1 MATAKVTDTILRD
14 AHQSLLATR
23 MRTDDMLPALHELD
37 QVGYWSVEMWGGATF
52 DACLRFLREDP
63 WERLRT
69 IRRHMPNTRLQML
82 LRGQNVV
89 GYRNYADD
97 VVRAFV
103 ARAASQG
110 VDVFRIFDALN
121 DLRNLETAIAA
132 VKDAGKLA
140 EGCLSYTISPVHDDA
155 LYVRLGRRLAE
166 LGCDTLCI
174 KDMAG
179 LLSPAAADTLVT
191 ALVEQVGLPVH
202 LHCHATSGMASVAY
216 FAGLRAGAAIIDTA
230 LSPLGG
236 GTSQPPTEALVALL
250 RGTPWDTGLN
260 MERLNRAAA
269 HFKGVRQRY
278 GRFESAYTGVDTRV
292 LTYQIPGGMISNLAS
307 QLREQG
313 ALERMEEVLSEVP
326 RVRADLGYP
335 PLVTPSSQIVGTQA
349 VLNVLTGER
358 YKMVTRETRDYLLGR
373 YGQPPV
379 AVSAEV
385 RDLAVG
391 DEQPITV
398 RPGDLLAPELE
409 RLKEE
414 AAELVGNE
422 EDLLSYALFPGPAR
436 DYFEHRA
443 KDGDATDDAWAAA
456 AAAAWALLPAADATH
471 QGTPAGLAAPS
482 PGRAWREAGRW
493 ELLGGRPGRR

>member
-1 MATAKVTDTILRD
+1 MAPAKVTDTILRD

-23 MRTDDMLPALHELD
+23 MRTEDMIPALHDLD
-37 QVGYWSVEMWGGATF
+37 HVGYWSVEMWGGATF
-52 DACLRFLREDP
+52 DSCLRFLREDP

-97 VVRAFV
+97 VVRTFV

-121 DLRNLETAIAA
+121 DLRNLEASIAA
-132 VKDAGKLA
+132 VKEAGKLA

-179 LLSPAAADTLVT
+179 LLSPAAATSLVG
-191 ALVEQVGLPVH
+191 ALVKQVGLPVH

-216 FAGLRAGAAIIDTA
+216 YEGLRAGAAIVDTA

-250 RGTPWDTGLN
+250 TGTPWDTGLDR
-260 MERLNRAAA
+260 ERLNRAAA
-269 HFKGVRQRY
+269 HFKKVRERY

-313 ALERMEEVLSEVP
+313 ALDRMEEVLAEVP
-326 RVRADLGYP
+326 RVRKDLGYP

-349 VLNVLTGER
+349 VLNVLAGER
-358 YKMVTRETRDYLLGR
+358 YAMVTKETKQYLLGR
-373 YGQPPV
+373 YGRPPV
-379 AVSAEV
+379 AVSAE
-385 RDLAVG
+385 LL
-391 DEQPITV
+391 EQATDGAEPITA
-398 RPGDLLAPELE
+398 RPGDLLEPELD
-409 RLKEE
+409 RLRAE
-414 AAELVGNE
+414 AGDLIRSE

-436 DYFEHRA
+436 TFLKHREA
-443 KDGDATDDAWAAA
+443 QGALEDAALAAA
-456 AAAAWALLPAADATH
+456 AAVAWALLP
-471 QGTPAGLAAPS
+471 PAGTTAGVQVEGAERG
-482 PGRAWREAGRW
+482 PGQAWREAGRW
-493 ELLGGRPGRR
+493 ELLGGRSVRR